1 MDNFGL
7 DEFASRA
14 IYKDFI
20 SGKVINAYD
29 YINGE
34 LQPSHKF
41 RELVDN
47 LDKYRDFY
55 SLIGF
60 EIRSVNNDAFFV
72 SRSDRT
78 EELNEVA
85 ANIQVLLLMVGR
97 GLCTQ
102 GTSPGILFDDKGGVS
117 AKDIDAIGELEEVR
131 QIMKACRL
139 QQPLTKPVNSIM
151 VERGI
156 FHKTVQERYILSSA
170 GRIFFNELFVNDASQ
185 QTIHSSE
192 E

>member
-20 SGKVINAYD
+20 SGKIINAYD
-29 YINGE
+29 YIDGE

-47 LDKYRDFY
+47 LDKYREFY

-60 EIRSVNNDAFFV
+60 EIRSVNGDAFFV
-72 SRSDRT
+72 SRSDRA

-85 ANIQVLLLMVGR
+85 ANIQVLLLMIGR

-102 GTSPGILFDDKGGVS
+102 GISPGILFDDKGGIS

-131 QIMKACRL
+131 QIMKACGL
-139 QQPLTKPVNSIM
+139 QQPLTKPVNSTM

-156 FHKTVQERYILSSA
+156 FHKTIQERYMLSSA
-170 GRIFFNELFVNDASQ
+170 GRIFFNELFVNDTNG
-185 QTIHSSE
+185 QTISSSE

>member
-20 SGKVINAYD
+20 RGKVINAYD

-34 LQPSHKF
+34 LQPSLKF

-72 SRSDRT
+72 SRSDRA
-78 EELNEVA
+78 EELNDVA
-85 ANIQVLLLMVGR
+85 ASIQVLLLMVGR

-102 GTSPGILFDDKGGVS
+102 GISPDILFDDKGGVS
-117 AKDIDAIGELEEVR
+117 ARDIDAIGELEEVR
-131 QIMKACRL
+131 QIMKACGL
-139 QQPLTKPVNSIM
+139 QQPLTKPVNGIM

-170 GRIFFNELFVNDASQ
+170 GRIFFNELFVNDASLQ
-185 QTIHSSE
+185 SIRSSE

>member
-60 EIRSVNNDAFFV
+60 EIRSVNDDAFFV
-72 SRSDRT
+72 SRSDRV

-102 GTSPGILFDDKGGVS
+102 GISPGILFDDKGGVS

-131 QIMKACRL
+131 QIMKACGL

-170 GRIFFNELFVNDASQ
+170 GRIFFNELFVNDASH

>member
-7 DEFASRA
+7 DTLASKA

-20 SGKVINAYD
+20 AGKIINAYD
-29 YINGE
+29 YIEGE
-34 LQPSHKF
+34 WLPSPKF
-41 RELVDN
+41 RDLVDN
-47 LDKYRDFY
+47 LDQYRTLY

-60 EIRSVNNDAFFV
+60 EINSVNGEAFFV

-85 ANIQVLLLMVGR
+85 ANIQVLLMMIGR

-102 GTSPGILFDDKGGVS
+102 GTNPAILFDPRGGVS
-117 AKDIDAIGELEEVR
+117 VKDIDAIGNIEEIARIV
-131 QIMKACRL
+131 KACGL
-139 QQPLTKPVNSIM
+139 QQPLTKPVNGTL

-156 FHKTVQERYILSSA
+156 FHKTTQDRYILSSA
-170 GRIFFNELFVNDASQ
+170 GRIFFNELFDSNDISTVA
-185 QTIHSSE
+185 
-192 E
+192 